1 MATGRSFLRHPSPPR
16 HAPRPRRPE
25 ASLPRARS
33 VGEARRVLITAGVRL
48 LRDLGQQ
55 GFRTNT
61 LYTGATLGRLWEF
74 YQYTV
79 ISIKGVA

>member
-1 MATGRSFLRHPSPPR
+1 MATGRSFSRHPSPPR
-16 HAPRPRRPE
+16 HAPRPRLPE

-33 VGEARRVLITAGVRL
+33 VGEARRVLIKVDCSGT
-48 LRDLGQQ
+48 LGSKALEQIPFTQ
-55 GFRTNT
+55 GRPS
-61 LYTGATLGRLWEF
+61 GRLWEF